1 MKTVLIFVMTSAG
14 VPYPELMEVSE
25 RTWANGAMGGVETLF
40 YSNEERPAA
49 ENLIR
54 VPAGGSI
61 YDMGRKNLLAYKWAL
76 ENRQWDFMARVN
88 ASCYVSRKRLV
99 EWVQTQPTTGLFQGC
114 QAALGGG
121 NIYLW
126 GGGQY
131 LISRDVVQA
140 MVDNGDKWDH
150 SLMED
155 MAMSK
160 LVLELGLALNVNCRS
175 CTVNKRPNDWLCIDY
190 INGGQA
196 GFEFSDFKE
205 FAEKN
210 SCHFIRVKQDS
221 DRTQDVRI
229 MQELYKYGV

>member
-1 MKTVLIFVMTSAG
+1 MKTCLIFVMTSAG
-14 VPYPELMEVSE
+14 APYPELMEVSE
-25 RTWANGAMGGVETLF
+25 RTWMNGAMEGVETLF

-54 VPAGGSI
+54 VSTGGSI

-114 QAALGGG
+114 QAVRDNGLF
-121 NIYLW
+121 LW

-150 SLMED
+150 TQMED
-155 MAMSK
+155 VSMSK
-160 LVLELGLALNVNCRS
+160 LVQELGIELNVNCRS
-175 CTVNKRPNDWLCIDY
+175 CTINRRPNDWLCIDY

-196 GFEFSDFKE
+196 GFEFTTFAE

-210 SCHFIRVKQDS
+210 TCHFIRVKQDS
-221 DRTQDVRI
+221 DRTQDVHI
-229 MQELYKYGV
+229 MQELYRNGV